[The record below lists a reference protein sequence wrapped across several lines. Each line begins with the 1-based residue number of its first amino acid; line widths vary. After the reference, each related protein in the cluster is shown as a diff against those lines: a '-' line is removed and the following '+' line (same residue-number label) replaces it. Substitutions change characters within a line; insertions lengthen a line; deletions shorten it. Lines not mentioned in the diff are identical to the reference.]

1 MSSNSNIFF
10 EWIFIA
16 FSLANS
22 RGGLFAGATAGS
34 GVGASA
40 SLAGDLNNPA
50 GGSLGIGQAEA
61 HAGGIQKEVIKTVS
75 TNVESSVGSDA
86 GTAVVAPVV
95 VEPSALP
102 PQSVS
107 VQTFVAEPNQAVE
120 TPDQSDNKYDQAVV
134 VESEQSYNPVQTE
147 QIEQIEQSTQSVVVE
162 STITT
167 TTTTTSPPETT
178 VNNPSGSFVA
188 SNFFLIQLFAN
199 QITCIYKCVCVR
211 IASDKTKF

>member
-1 MSSNSNIFF
+1 M
-10 EWIFIA
+10 
-16 FSLANS
+16 
-22 RGGLFAGATAGS
+22 
-34 GVGASA
+34 
-40 SLAGDLNNPA
+40 AGDLNNPA

-75 TNVESSVGSDA
+75 TNVESNVGSDA

-107 VQTFVAEPNQAVE
+107 VQTFVAEPNQAVD
-120 TPDQSDNKYDQAVV
+120 TSDQSDNKYDQAVV
-134 VESEQSYNPVQTE
+134 VESEQSYNPVQT
-147 QIEQIEQSTQSVVVE
+147 EQIEQSTQSVVVE

-188 SNFFLIQLFAN
+188 TNCYFFFFNYSLI
-199 QITCIYKCVCVR
+199 K
-211 IASDKTKF
+211 